1 MTDKQKIRIVDSTL
15 RDGMH
20 AVSHQFTPEDM
31 AEIASAA
38 EKACIDTI
46 EVSHGDGLAGSSIN
60 YGFSAASDRE
70 YLEAVSKVLNNT
82 KLAVLLLPGIGT
94 VKDLEE
100 AISCGTQVARIATH
114 VTEADIS
121 QQHIE
126 VAKKKGLEVLCFLMM
141 AHMGS
146 PELMVEQGRLMQNYG
161 ADCVYVVD
169 SAGALTMDGVRERVS
184 TLKNSLEVVVG
195 FHGHNN
201 LGLGIGN
208 TIAAVEEGA
217 TVVDGSL
224 CGFGAGAGNAAT
236 EVLVTVLEK
245 MGYPTGV
252 KLYEVMD
259 AAEDVVKPKL
269 KRPQLVDRN
278 ALTMGYAGVY
288 SSFMLHARRAAEQ
301 FNIDARDILIELGKR
316 KVVGGQE
323 DWIFDTAYELAGKNK
338 LP

>member
-1 MTDKQKIRIVDSTL
+1 MGNKPKIRIVDSTL

-20 AVSHQFTPEDM
+20 AVSHQFTPKDM
-31 AEIASAA
+31 TEIATAA

-46 EVSHGDGLAGSSIN
+46 EVSHGDGLAGASIN
-60 YGFSAASDRE
+60 YGFPAASDRE
-70 YLEAVSKVLNNT
+70 YLEAVSAVLKNT
-82 KLAVLLLPGIGT
+82 KLAFLLLPGIGT

-100 AISCGTQVARIATH
+100 AISCGAQVARIATH

-121 QQHIE
+121 QQHIS
-126 VAKKKGLEVLCFLMM
+126 VAKNKGLEVLCFLMM
-141 AHMGS
+141 AHMGT
-146 PELMVEQGRLMQNYG
+146 PKLMVEQARLMQGYG

-169 SAGALTMDGVRERVS
+169 SAGALTPDGVRDRV
-184 TLKNSLEVVVG
+184 TALKNSLEIPIG

-208 TIAAVEEGA
+208 TITAVEAGA
-217 TVVDGSL
+217 TIVDGSL
-224 CGFGAGAGNAAT
+224 CGLGAGSGNAAT
-236 EVLVTVLEK
+236 EVLVAVLEK
-245 MGYPTGV
+245 MGYHTGV

-259 AAEDVVKPKL
+259 AAEVVVKPKL
-269 KRPQLVDRN
+269 RRPQEVDQN

-288 SSFMLHARRAAEQ
+288 SSFLLHARKAAEQ

-323 DWIFDTAYELAGKNK
+323 DWIFDTAYEIAQKK
-338 LP
+338 

>member
-1 MTDKQKIRIVDSTL
+1 MDSKPRIRIVDSTL

-20 AVSHQFTPEDM
+20 AVSHQFTPKDM
-31 AEIASAA
+31 AEIAAAA

-46 EVSHGDGLAGSSIN
+46 EVSHGDGLAGASIN
-60 YGFSAASDRE
+60 YGFPAASDRE
-70 YLEAVSKVLNNT
+70 YLEAVSAVLNKT
-82 KLAVLLLPGIGT
+82 KLAILLLPGIGT

-100 AISCGTQVARIATH
+100 AISCGAQVARIATH

-126 VAKKKGLEVLCFLMM
+126 VAKEKGIEVLCFLMM
-141 AHMGS
+141 AHMGT
-146 PELMVEQGRLMQNYG
+146 PKLMVEQASLMQRYG

-169 SAGALTMDGVRERVS
+169 SAGALTPDGVRDRVS
-184 TLKNSLEVVVG
+184 ALKDSLEIPIG

-208 TIAAVEEGA
+208 TIAAVETGA
-217 TVVDGSL
+217 TIVDGSL
-224 CGFGAGAGNAAT
+224 CGLGAGSGNAAT
-236 EVLVTVLEK
+236 EVLVAVLEK
-245 MGYPTGV
+245 MGYSTGV
-252 KLYEVMD
+252 KLYEIMD
-259 AAEDVVKPKL
+259 AAEEVVKPKL
-269 KRPQLVDRN
+269 RRPQEIDRN

-288 SSFMLHARRAAEQ
+288 SSFLLHARKAAEQ

-323 DWIFDTAYELAGKNK
+323 DWIFDTAYEIAHNK
-338 LP
+338 